1 MNCVLVSE
9 NITNILLK
17 TFSKYIDKWVGFSRL
32 LGTPTRRQYE
42 RPTALR
48 DPERGSMG
56 KEAGRLQEAFFKESA
71 DKKIFKGMTTEPYAG
86 PSYER

>member
-1 MNCVLVSE
+1 
-9 NITNILLK
+9 LLKNNSK

-32 LGTPTRRQYE
+32 LGTPTRRQHE
-42 RPTALR
+42 RPTALGTLQMGFGEEGW
-48 DPERGSMG
+48 PSAGS
-56 KEAGRLQEAFFKESA
+56 FFKESA

>member
-1 MNCVLVSE
+1 M
-9 NITNILLK
+9 LLK

-32 LGTPTRRQYE
+32 LGTPTRRQNE

-71 DKKIFKGMTTEPYAG
+71 DKKIFKGMTPEAYAG
-86 PSYER
+86 PSFER